1 MVARHRLL
9 AGVSLVAMLASGV
22 VNAQVYV
29 GGSDK
34 GATIT
39 NTGDQAVSADTT
51 FAINT
56 GSGTTAAYNG
66 GNNTPGDDSDNT
78 FGGQMLSATSAAAL
92 AVTAGTATVTIG
104 STSNAAG
111 PGGTQL
117 GGVIG
122 NDNTA
127 AGSAIT
133 VSGSTANLSLTN
145 YRGQIYA
152 GHSNAVE
159 VNSGGTVAITLGGA
173 GTVAGDY
180 NDDTKNAFITYF
192 DDANTGANSAIYVNG
207 ATQFDLTAN
216 KGAQIRAETKTAGNL
231 GGSAGAIVVTGAITN
246 GGTITLGDNTL
257 LARTVSGTAQNGG
270 IAIDMSGHTGGA
282 MTVDIQSG
290 AQVYGAIKLSS
301 SVNDTVKIGAVAGV
315 LKTTT
320 FDGSVVSGADG
331 KGNVIFYGGGAT
343 AAPTGNLGQSGT
355 NLNSVQLTGDGT
367 SWTTNNSK
375 IYANTLAIGNGS
387 ATDTTTLNLSGNS
400 TISNAVSLSNQ
411 NAALVITSSFATPV
425 GGAITATNS
434 GYGSV
439 TLTAIAGG
447 NSLNAIGDATN
458 SIGTLILKGAGGA
471 GDVTLAGDTYANTI
485 TLSQGTAV
493 SVVASGKLVG
503 AVTLNNGSTLT
514 IKDSYSGTITSGG
527 AGTGT
532 LTFDKTNGGTI
543 TSGGAI
549 GSVRLS
555 SVVVA
560 NGTTLSLGHDL
571 AATGV
576 TVGGTLNQ
584 TAGTITANTGS
595 GTVAIAAG
603 QSLSQSGTAKIVGNV
618 TLADAASKLTLGSGS
633 GGSAVT
639 GTIDGATAGGQGD
652 LVFNGSTAVSGIIGG
667 ANSLDTIKVQSGTV
681 TSAYNISSA
690 NGTTIDSGTT
700 LSMSGTSVLAGA
712 VSNSGTFTT
721 TGTASGQVTNN
732 SGGIV
737 NVNAGTLSG
746 GLTNSGTTNLYSGST
761 LSGATTNNAAGTINL
776 LTGNSTVSASITNNG
791 TLDLSQYKLTVSTG
805 NTLTLGDAS
814 TIKTLVTA
822 TGGTSTGT
830 ASSSLGYLSLADAPA
845 QNAGTVTIT
854 PSKGSGVTLQG
865 NTYYLLA
872 DAPDGY
878 VWDTSKFT
886 VNKTGGVSWT
896 LVKDDAT
903 GNLYLKAVSAVTE
916 GLSSTA
922 GASVNVVN
930 NYTGS
935 NASMLTLVNALQGLS
950 TTAESEKAG
959 QQLAPS
965 TNGAAIQGATNAGT
979 QVSNV
984 LFARL
989 DNNRT
994 AVASRSGGT
1003 GVASGEVRRGAE
1015 AWVQAFGSS
1024 FDQGL
1029 RNGVDGY
1036 DGTTIGLAGGVEAG
1050 VARNVTVGASFAYAA
1065 TDLSDKGSRS
1075 GNSTKIDSYVGS
1087 LYSTYQGNPWFVD
1100 ASASFGRHNNHSTRV
1115 VQIGA
1120 VNERPTADYWS
1131 TQYSAKVAA
1140 GYPINLKGTVVTPSA
1155 GITGTILSTDAYSE
1169 TGAPSTA
1176 LNVDEQSYY
1185 QYGSVLGLKIARD
1198 FTDGRS
1204 KYTPELRAAWTHD
1217 FRVSAMNANSSF
1229 AADNSVRFGTTGPD
1243 PDRDSYQLGGGL
1255 SYVYDEIY
1263 TISGRYS
1270 YDWRE
1275 AYGSHTGQLEAR
1287 IKF

>member
-1 MVARHRLL
+1 MSVKARLW
-9 AGVSLVAMLASGV
+9 AGASLVAMLASGAA
-22 VNAQVYV
+22 NAQVYYD
-29 GGSDK
+29 S
-34 GATIT
+34 GA
-39 NTGDQAVSADTT
+39 GYADQGAAPGAQSYSGTKVLE
-51 FAINT
+51 INT
-56 GSGTTAAYNG
+56 GSGTAPTTAVYD
-66 GNNTPGDDSDNT
+66 GNAT
-78 FGGQMLSATSAAAL
+78 FGGQVLSASGAAAL
-92 AVTAGTATVTIG
+92 AVTGGTTTVTIG
-104 STSNAAG
+104 ATGS
-111 PGGTQL
+111 QL

-122 NDNTA
+122 NDSTG
-127 AGSAIT
+127 AGIT

-152 GHSNAVE
+152 GSSNAVA

-173 GTVAGDY
+173 GTTAGDY
-180 NDDTKNAFITYF
+180 NVDAKNAFITYF

-216 KGAQIRAETKTAGNL
+216 KGAQVRAETKTVGNL
-231 GGSAGAIVVTGAITN
+231 GTSAGAIVVTGAITN

-257 LARTVSGTAQNGG
+257 LARTVSGAAQSGG

-290 AQVYGAIKLSS
+290 SQVYGAIKLSS
-301 SVNDTVKIGAVAGV
+301 SVNDTVKIGAAAGA
-315 LKTTT
+315 LKTST
-320 FDGSVVSGADG
+320 FDGSVVAGGSGV
-331 KGNVIFYGGGAT
+331 GNVVFYGGGAT

-367 SWTTNNSK
+367 NWTTNNSK
-375 IYANTLAIGNGS
+375 IYANTLTIGNGS
-387 ATDTTTLNLSGNS
+387 ASDTTTLNLSGSS

-411 NAALVITSSFATPV
+411 NAALVITSSSATPV

-434 GYGSV
+434 GYGTV
-439 TLTAIAGG
+439 TMTAIAGG

-471 GDVTLAGDTYANTI
+471 GNVTLSGDTYANTI
-485 TLSQGTAV
+485 TLSQTTAV

-514 IKDSYSGTITSGG
+514 IKDSYTGTITSGS

-532 LTFDKTNGGTI
+532 VTFDKTGGGTI

-549 GSVRLS
+549 GSTRLS

-571 AATGV
+571 AATGISAN
-576 TVGGTLNQ
+576 GTINQ
-584 TAGTITANTGS
+584 TAGTMTANAGS
-595 GTVAIAAG
+595 GTVAIAAA
-603 QSLSQSGTAKIVGNV
+603 QTLTQSGSAKIIGNV
-618 TLADAASKLTLGSGS
+618 TLADADSKLTLGTGS
-633 GGSAVT
+633 GGNAVV
-639 GTIDGATAGGQGD
+639 GTINGATASGQGD
-652 LVFNGSTAVSGIIGG
+652 LVFNGSTAVGGIIGG
-667 ANSLDTIKVQSGTV
+667 TNPLDTIKVQSGTV

-721 TGTASGQVTNN
+721 TGTANGLVTNN

-746 GLTNSGTTNLYSGST
+746 GLANTGTVNLYSGST
-761 LSGATTNNAAGTINL
+761 LSGTTTNNAAGTINL
-776 LTGNSTVSASITNNG
+776 LTGNSTVSANITNNG
-791 TLDLSQYKLTVSTG
+791 TLDLSQYKLTVNTG
-805 NTLTLGDAS
+805 SALTLGDGS
-814 TIKTLVTA
+814 TIKTTIA
-822 TGGTSTGT
+822 ANGGTSTAT
-830 ASSSLGYLSLADAPA
+830 AGSSLGYLSLADAPT

-854 PSKGSGVTLQG
+854 PTKGSGVTIQT

-878 VWDTSKFT
+878 TWDTSKFSAS
-886 VNKTGGVSWT
+886 NTGGITWT

-903 GNLYLKAVSAVTE
+903 GNLYLKAATATTE
-916 GLSSTA
+916 GLSSNA
-922 GASVNVVN
+922 GAAVNVVN

-935 NASMLTLVNALQGLS
+935 STAMTSLANAIQGLT

-965 TNGAAIQGATNAGT
+965 LNGAAIQGATNAGT

-989 DNNRT
+989 DDNRT

-1003 GVASGEVRRGAE
+1003 GIASGEVRRGAE
-1015 AWVQAFGSS
+1015 AWVQAFGSA
-1024 FDQGL
+1024 FDQGQ
-1029 RNGVDGY
+1029 RQGVDGY

-1050 VARNVTVGASFAYAA
+1050 VARNVTVGASFAYAS
-1065 TDLSDKGSRS
+1065 TDLSDKGNRS
-1075 GNSTKIDSYVGS
+1075 GNSTDIDSYVGS
-1087 LYSTYQGNPWFVD
+1087 LYGTYQGSPWFVD
-1100 ASASFGRHNNHSTRV
+1100 VSASYGRHNNHTTRV
-1115 VQIGA
+1115 VSIGA

-1131 TQYSAKVAA
+1131 TQYSAKVVA
-1140 GYPINLKGTVVTPSA
+1140 GYPINVKGAVVTPSL
-1155 GITGTILSTDAYSE
+1155 GVIGTILSTEAYSE
-1169 TGAPSTA
+1169 SGAASTA

-1185 QYGSVLGLKIARD
+1185 QYGSVLGLKVAHD

-1204 KYTPELRAAWTHD
+1204 KYTPELRASWTHD
-1217 FRVSAMNANSSF
+1217 FRASTMNSNSSF
-1229 AADNSVRFGTTGPD
+1229 SADNSVRFGTTGLE
-1243 PDRDSYQLGGGL
+1243 PDRNAYQVGGGL

-1263 TISGRYS
+1263 TVSGRYS